1 MSVITELQKDVK
13 SLAER
18 MDFVERQGVQDLE
31 SRIRMSEVFQGLGEQ
46 FAEAVR
52 RLKSLETRE
61 TEIQILFERL
71 NRVEE
76 LAEEEEVWRQG
87 ARRQGQDILLLREVV
102 VAAAAI
108 RRKINGQLQVLNL
121 DHWLGPELRA
131 LDEAFKAVD
140 KWEQ

>member
-1 MSVITELQKDVK
+1 MNVITELKKDVK

-18 MDFVERQGVQDLE
+18 MDFVERQGVQEVE
-31 SRIRMSEVFQGLGEQ
+31 SGLGMQGLLQKLGEQ

-61 TEIQILFERL
+61 AEIQILFERL
-71 NRVEE
+71 NRLEKV
-76 LAEEEEVWRQG
+76 AKEEEVWWQDV
-87 ARRQGQDILLLREVV
+87 RRHGREISLLRDVV

-108 RRKINGQLQVLNL
+108 RRKINGQLQVLNAQ
-121 DHWLGPELRA
+121 HWLGPELRA